1 MKVKPIILVLS
12 LSLLLTACSLD
23 EWTNQSEEESPSQEP
38 SEEEQKENDSGT
50 NEEDD
55 EENEDNEKDSE
66 EQTGEE
72 QHEDADP
79 HAYADELDE
88 EVDEDGLTII
98 EEPEIKEVV
107 VNKSRKL
114 PEGYEPEE
122 LVKPDVRF
130 PFEEDLPKK
139 YMQTEAAEALE
150 NLFSAAEE
158 DGLKLYATSG
168 YRSYDTQKQIYENNV
183 AERGQEEADKFSARP
198 GTSEHQTGLAMDV
211 TTAEMEFKLEQ
222 SFIDTEAGKWL
233 ADHAH
238 EHGFVIRYLEGTTDI
253 TGYEYEPWHLR
264 YVGEELSTDIHETG
278 GTLEEFFG
286 FHPE

>member
-1 MKVKPIILVLS
+1 MRVRPTILLLS
-12 LSLLLTACSLD
+12 LSLSLTACSLD
-23 EWTNQSEEESPSQEP
+23 EWTNQTNDPSEEEPSSEEQQVEEEENKTNEEENESSEEES
-38 SEEEQKENDSGT
+38 
-50 NEEDD
+50 
-55 EENEDNEKDSE
+55 
-66 EQTGEE
+66 EE
-72 QHEDADP
+72 QHEDANP
-79 HAYADELDE
+79 NAYANELDE
-88 EVDEDGLTII
+88 VVDEDGLTII
-98 EEPEIKEVV
+98 EQPDLIEVV

-139 YMQTEAAEALE
+139 YMQPEAAAALE
-150 NLFSAAEE
+150 ELFAAANEE
-158 DGLKLYATSG
+158 GMRLYATSG
-168 YRSYDTQKQIYENNV
+168 YRSYETQEQIYESNV
-183 AERGQEEADKFSARP
+183 AEKGQEEADKFSARP

-211 TTAEMEFKLEQ
+211 TTAEMEFKLQQ
-222 SFIDTEAGKWL
+222 SFIDTKEGKWL

-238 EHGFVIRYLEGTTDI
+238 EYGFVVRYLEGTSDI

-264 YVGEELSTDIHETG
+264 YVGKDLSTDIHESG

>member
-1 MKVKPIILVLS
+1 MRVRPTILLLSIS
-12 LSLLLTACSLD
+12 LSLTACSLD
-23 EWTNQSEEESPSQEP
+23 EWTNQLTGP
-38 SEEEQKENDSGT
+38 SEEEHPSEEQQIEEDENKT
-50 NEEDD
+50 NEE
-55 EENEDNEKDSE
+55 ENENREEESEK
-66 EQTGEE
+66 
-72 QHEDADP
+72 QHEDAHP
-79 HAYADELDE
+79 NAYANELDE

-98 EEPEIKEVV
+98 EEPDLIEVV

-139 YMQTEAAEALE
+139 YMQPEAAAALE
-150 NLFSAAEE
+150 ELFAAANDE
-158 DGLKLYATSG
+158 GMRLYATSG
-168 YRSYDTQKQIYENNV
+168 YRSYETQEQIYESNV
-183 AERGQEEADKFSARP
+183 VEKGREEADKFSARP

-211 TTAEMEFKLEQ
+211 TTAEMEFKLQQ
-222 SFIDTEAGKWL
+222 SFIDTKEGKWL

-238 EHGFVIRYLEGTTDI
+238 EYGFVIRYLEGTNDI

-264 YVGEELSTDIHETG
+264 YVGKELSTDIHESG

>member
-1 MKVKPIILVLS
+1 MMRVRPTILLLS
-12 LSLLLTACSLD
+12 LSLSLTACSLD
-23 EWTNQSEEESPSQEP
+23 EWTNQTNDPSEEEPSSEEQQVEEEENKTNEEENESSEEES
-38 SEEEQKENDSGT
+38 
-50 NEEDD
+50 
-55 EENEDNEKDSE
+55 
-66 EQTGEE
+66 EE
-72 QHEDADP
+72 QHEDANP
-79 HAYADELDE
+79 NAYANELDE
-88 EVDEDGLTII
+88 VVDEDGLTII
-98 EEPEIKEVV
+98 EQPDLIEVV

-139 YMQTEAAEALE
+139 YMQPEAAAALE
-150 NLFSAAEE
+150 ELFAAANEE
-158 DGLKLYATSG
+158 GMRLYATSG
-168 YRSYDTQKQIYENNV
+168 YRSYETQEQIYESNV
-183 AERGQEEADKFSARP
+183 AEKGQEEADKFSARP

-211 TTAEMEFKLEQ
+211 TTAEMEFKLQQ
-222 SFIDTEAGKWL
+222 SFIDTKEGKWL

-238 EHGFVIRYLEGTTDI
+238 EYGFVVRYLEGTSDI

-264 YVGEELSTDIHETG
+264 YVGKDLSTDIHESG